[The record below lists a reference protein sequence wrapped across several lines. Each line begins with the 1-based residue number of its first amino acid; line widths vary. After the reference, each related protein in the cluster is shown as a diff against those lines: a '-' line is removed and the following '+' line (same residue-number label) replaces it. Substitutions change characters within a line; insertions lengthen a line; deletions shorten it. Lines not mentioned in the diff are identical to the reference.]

1 MSMTSPSSMTA
12 RVPLVDL
19 SGAFEPG
26 TQRDEAVD
34 AIRQACEDV
43 GFLLITG
50 HGISAELLQR
60 VDFVSRQL
68 FALPLQVK
76 MSWVRHDQNR
86 LGYVPLRS
94 SALALAHDE
103 MTPPDLAEAFSVS
116 RFDDPADAV
125 RAGSHAGAGDGRADF
140 FAPNVWPDP
149 KQAPGFREA
158 LNDCYAVLEALAAD
172 LMRLMALALNLDEHW
187 FDDKIAEHIT
197 GLTVLHYPELQAPP
211 LPGQYRRGPHTDWGS
226 LTILHHDSQPGLQVL
241 SPEGTW
247 TDIPSVADSL
257 VVNLG
262 DLMAAWT
269 NDRWV
274 STQHRVVV
282 HEQAVGSRISV
293 AFFHQ
298 PAYDAVIECI
308 PTCASSDDLP
318 HHEPV
323 TSGEWIRRMI
333 KKTHYH

>member
-1 MSMTSPSSMTA
+1 MA
-12 RVPLVDL
+12 DRVPLVDL

-26 TQRDEAVD
+26 AQRDDAVD
-34 AIRQACEDV
+34 AIRRACEDV

-50 HGISAELLQR
+50 HGIPGELLQR
-60 VDFVSRQL
+60 VDSVSRQL

-103 MTPPDLAEAFSVS
+103 VTPPDLAEAFSVS
-116 RFDDPADAV
+116 RFDDPADAS
-125 RAGSHAGAGDGRADF
+125 RAGSHAGQDAGRASF

-149 KQAPGFREA
+149 EQVPDFREA
-158 LNDCYAVLEALAAD
+158 LNDCYAALEALAGE

-197 GLTVLHYPELQAPP
+197 GLTVLHYPELEAPA
-211 LPGQYRRGPHTDWGS
+211 LPGQYRRGPHSDWGS
-226 LTILHHDSQPGLQVL
+226 LTILHHDGQPGLQVL
-241 SPEGTW
+241 SPEGDWCDVPT
-247 TDIPSVADSL
+247 VADAL

-308 PTCASSDDLP
+308 PTCTSPDDPP
-318 HHEPV
+318 HHEPI
-323 TSGEWIRRMI
+323 TSGEWIRLMI
-333 KKTHYH
+333 KKTHVTPLA